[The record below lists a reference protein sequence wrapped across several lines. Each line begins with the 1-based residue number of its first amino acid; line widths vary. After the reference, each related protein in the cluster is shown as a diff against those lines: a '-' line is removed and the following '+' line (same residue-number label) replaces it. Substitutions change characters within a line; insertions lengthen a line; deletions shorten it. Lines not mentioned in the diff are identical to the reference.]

1 MLDEPVSLRVQ
12 SDLCFP
18 HITEV
23 LGADNDGK
31 LYDKTIC
38 MDSVQAIGKH
48 YNAHSLYGHYMAIRT
63 YR

>member
-1 MLDEPVSLRVQ
+1 M
-12 SDLCFP
+12 FP